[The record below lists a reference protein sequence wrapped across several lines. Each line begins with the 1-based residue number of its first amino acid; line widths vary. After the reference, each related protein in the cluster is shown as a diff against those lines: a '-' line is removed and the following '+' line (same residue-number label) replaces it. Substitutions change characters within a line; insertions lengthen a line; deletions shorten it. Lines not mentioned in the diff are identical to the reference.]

1 MTACKDSLNGKK
13 AVSATLAGVL
23 AVGMVPAAAFAA
35 EAPADEAQN
44 DGIELLDTTS
54 AVTLFNAGTIA
65 LDSTFSPVSGKTNQ
79 FTANATTDGSA
90 LDPRYRY
97 RYPEGPVCGSR
108 RGRRFQGDHHQGR
121 HRGEGNQGSRHL
133 HRVR

>member
-44 DGIELLDTTS
+44 GGIELLDTTS
-54 AVTLFNAGTIA
+54 AVTLFNAGAIS
-65 LDSTFSPVSGKTNQ
+65 LDSAFGPVSGKANQ

-90 LDPRYRY
+90 LDLGTVTVTP
-97 RYPEGPVCGSR
+97 
-108 RGRRFQGDHHQGR
+108 
-121 HRGEGNQGSRHL
+121 
-133 HRVR
+133 